1 MERRVMEVTLP
12 ALSGSGNEGSRH
24 ESNLS
29 EVEKLLK
36 NNRVERCDARDSQ
49 SFATRRDRTT
59 RCVVAFQVG
68 KLGKFRVSAFH
79 PHDGRVFSSG

>member
-24 ESNLS
+24 ESNLP
-29 EVEKLLK
+29 EVQKLLK
-36 NNRVERCDARDSQ
+36 DNRVERCDTRDCQ
-49 SFATRRDRTT
+49 TFATRRDRTS
-59 RCVVAFQVG
+59 RCVAAFQVG
-68 KLGKFRVSAFH
+68 KLRKFGVSAFH